1 MPHYLL
7 FYHFIWTT
15 KNRQP
20 WIIPELEPQLFNS
33 IRSKVSGL
41 DGRVLAVN
49 ACRDHVH
56 LVASV
61 PPSIPPSISLSNFI
75 GQVKGTS
82 SLRINE
88 SGLLRVIFNWQ
99 EEYGVFS
106 LDETSLSAC
115 IFYTEKQKEHH
126 ANPLEIRKDWE

>member
-1 MPHYLL
+1 MPYYRL

-20 WIIPELEPQLFNS
+20 WIIQELENTLFNS
-33 IRSKVSGL
+33 IRSKVIGL
-41 DGRVLAVN
+41 DARVFALN

-61 PPSIPPSISLSNFI
+61 APSLSLSNFI
-75 GQVKGTS
+75 GQVKGIS

-88 SGLLRVIFNWQ
+88 SGLLSEKFNWQ
-99 EEYGVFS
+99 EDYGVFS

-115 IFYTEKQKEHH
+115 IIYTEMQKEHH
-126 ANPLEIRKDWE
+126 ANPISLRKDWE

>member
-1 MPHYLL
+1 MSHYRL
-7 FYHFIWTT
+7 FYHFIWAT

-20 WIIPELEPQLFNS
+20 WIIPELEPNLFDS
-33 IRSKVSGL
+33 IRSKVIGL
-41 DGRVLAVN
+41 DARVLALN

-61 PPSIPPSISLSNFI
+61 PPTIYLSNFV
-75 GQVKGTS
+75 GQVKGIS

-88 SGLLRVIFNWQ
+88 SGIVPMKVYWQ
-99 EEYGVFS
+99 EEYSVFS

-115 IFYTEKQKEHH
+115 IHYTEMQKEHH
-126 ANPLEIRKDWE
+126 VNPLEIRRDWE

>member
-1 MPHYLL
+1 MSNYRL

-15 KNRQP
+15 KNREP
-20 WIIPELEPQLFNS
+20 WIGSEMEPFLFDS
-33 IRSKVSGL
+33 IRSKVTGL
-41 DGRVLAVN
+41 NARLLAVN
-49 ACRDHVH
+49 ACLDHVH

-61 PPSIPPSISLSNFI
+61 PPIISLSNFV
-75 GQVKGTS
+75 GQVKGIS

-88 SGLLRVIFNWQ
+88 SGILPMKINWQ

-115 IFYTEKQKEHH
+115 IFYVERQKEHH
-126 ANPLEIRKDWE
+126 ANPLQIRKDWE

>member
-61 PPSIPPSISLSNFI
+61 PPSISLSTFI
-75 GQVKGTS
+75 GQVKGIS

-88 SGLLRVIFNWQ
+88 SGILPLKFNWQ

-115 IFYTEKQKEHH
+115 IFYTENQKEHH
-126 ANPLEIRKDWE
+126 ANPLGIRKGWE

>member
-1 MPHYLL
+1 MSHYLL
-7 FYHFIWTT
+7 FYHFIWET

-20 WIIPELEPQLFNS
+20 WIVPELEPLLFNS
-33 IRSKVSGL
+33 VHSEVSGL
-41 DGRVLAVN
+41 DGRMLAVN
-49 ACRDHVH
+49 AYRDHVH

-61 PPSIPPSISLSNFI
+61 PPSISLSNCI
-75 GQVKGTS
+75 GQVKGIS

-88 SGLLRVIFNWQ
+88 SGILPVKFNWQ

-126 ANPLEIRKDWE
+126 ANSLEIQRKWE

>member
-1 MPHYLL
+1 MPHYRL
-7 FYHFIWTT
+7 FYHFIWST

-20 WIIPELEPQLFNS
+20 WIVPELEQLLFDS
-33 IRSKVSGL
+33 IQSKVIGL
-41 DGRVLAVN
+41 DARVLAVN

-61 PPSIPPSISLSNFI
+61 PPTISLSNFI
-75 GQVKGTS
+75 SQVKGIS

-88 SGLLRVIFNWQ
+88 FGLLPMKFNWQ

-126 ANPLEIRKDWE
+126 ANPLEIRRDWE

>member
-20 WIIPELEPQLFNS
+20 WIVPELEPHLFDS
-33 IRSKVSGL
+33 IRSKVIGL
-41 DGRVLAVN
+41 GARVLAVN

-61 PPSIPPSISLSNFI
+61 PPSLSLSNFI
-75 GQVKGTS
+75 GQVKGFS

-88 SGLLRVIFNWQ
+88 SGVLPVQFNWQ

-115 IFYTEKQKEHH
+115 VFYTEKQKEHH
-126 ANPLEIRKDWE
+126 TNPFGIRIDWE

>member
-1 MPHYLL
+1 MPHDRL
-7 FYHFIWTT
+7 FYHFIWST

-20 WIIPELEPQLFNS
+20 WIFPELEKQLFDS
-33 IRSKVSGL
+33 IRSKAIGL

-56 LVASV
+56 LVATV
-61 PPSIPPSISLSNFI
+61 PPSISLSNFI
-75 GQVKGTS
+75 GQVKGIS

-88 SGLLRVIFNWQ
+88 SDLLPIKFNWQ
-99 EEYGVFS
+99 EEYGVFT

-115 IFYTEKQKEHH
+115 IFYVEKQKEHH
-126 ANPLEIRKDWE
+126 TNPIEIRKEWE

>member
-1 MPHYLL
+1 MPHYRL
-7 FYHFIWTT
+7 FYHFIWST

-20 WIIPELEPQLFNS
+20 WIVPELEKLLFDS
-33 IRSKVSGL
+33 IRSKVIGL
-41 DGRVLAVN
+41 DARVLAVN

-61 PPSIPPSISLSNFI
+61 PPTISLSNFI
-75 GQVKGTS
+75 GQVKGIS

-88 SGLLRVIFNWQ
+88 SGLLAMKFNWQ
-99 EEYGVFS
+99 EEYSVFS

-126 ANPLEIRKDWE
+126 ANPLEIRRDWE

>member
-7 FYHFIWTT
+7 FYHFIWAT
-15 KNRQP
+15 KYRQP
-20 WIIPELEPQLFNS
+20 WIGPELEPLLFNS

-41 DGRVLAVN
+41 GGRVLAVN
-49 ACRDHVH
+49 AYRDHVH

-61 PPSIPPSISLSNFI
+61 PPSISLSNFI
-75 GQVKGTS
+75 GQVKGIS

-88 SGLLRVIFNWQ
+88 SGILPVKINWQ
-99 EEYGVFS
+99 EEFGVFS
-106 LDETSLSAC
+106 LDESSLSAC

-126 ANPLEIRKDWE
+126 TNPLEIRRDWE

>member
-1 MPHYLL
+1 MPHYRL
-7 FYHFIWTT
+7 FYHFIWST

-20 WIIPELEPQLFNS
+20 WIVPELEQHLFDS
-33 IRSKVSGL
+33 IRSKVIGL
-41 DGRVLAVN
+41 DARVLAVN
-49 ACRDHVH
+49 ACRDHIH

-61 PPSIPPSISLSNFI
+61 PPTISLSNFI
-75 GQVKGTS
+75 GQVKGIS

-88 SGLLRVIFNWQ
+88 SGLLPMKFNWQ
-99 EEYGVFS
+99 EEYSVFS

-126 ANPLEIRKDWE
+126 AHPLEIRRDWE